1 MSKRD
6 VEKYYSDVTK
16 QFLTMQKTLT
26 DYAGQADKTMID
38 PNIEQN
44 LKTMLAPL
52 SNNYQTLS
60 YIMYLLNK
68 PVRPKKVKIYDKT
81 YGKKFSSVSGNR
93 TKENVLQENEKVVDD
108 LNKML
113 YNKNEK

>member
-6 VEKYYSDVTK
+6 VENYYRDVTK
-16 QFLTMQKTLT
+16 QFLTMQKMLS

-68 PVRPKKVKIYDKT
+68 PVRSKKVKTYDKT

-93 TKENVLQENEKVVDD
+93 TKEDILKENEKVVDD
-108 LNKML
+108 LAKML
-113 YNKNEK
+113 YNKK

>member
-6 VEKYYSDVTK
+6 VENYYRDVTK
-16 QFLTMQKTLT
+16 QFLTMQKTLS

-52 SNNYQTLS
+52 SNNY
-60 YIMYLLNK
+60 
-68 PVRPKKVKIYDKT
+68 
-81 YGKKFSSVSGNR
+81 
-93 TKENVLQENEKVVDD
+93 
-108 LNKML
+108 
-113 YNKNEK
+113 